1 MDRGTLVLVVGPS
14 GVGKDSLIAYARAR
28 LQADGGFVFP
38 QRAITRAGADTA
50 EDHLSLSED
59 DFAAAVAGN
68 AFGLHWLAHG
78 LAYGVPA
85 AIGDELANGRHV
97 VVNVSRAVIDDARH
111 RFSPVKVVSV
121 TAPAVLL
128 AERLGRRG
136 RESGEGIGRRL
147 DRAASYEVAG
157 PDVVALD
164 NAGPIEE
171 AGERFLAFLR
181 AL

>member
-1 MDRGTLVLVVGPS
+1 
-14 GVGKDSLIAYARAR
+14 
-28 LQADGGFVFP
+28 
-38 QRAITRAGADTA
+38 
-50 EDHLSLSED
+50 
-59 DFAAAVAGN
+59 
-68 AFGLHWLAHG
+68 
-78 LAYGVPA
+78 
-85 AIGDELANGRHV
+85 
-97 VVNVSRAVIDDARH
+97 
-111 RFSPVKVVSV
+111 V